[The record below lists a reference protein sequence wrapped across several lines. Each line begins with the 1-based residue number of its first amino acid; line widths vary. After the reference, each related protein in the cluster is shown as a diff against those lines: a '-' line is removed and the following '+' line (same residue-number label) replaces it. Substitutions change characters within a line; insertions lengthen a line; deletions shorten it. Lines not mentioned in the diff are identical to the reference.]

1 MTNPFLKFFSNDNDP
16 SNAQKNQSKNKI
28 VIFVGLVVVLGAL
41 MFMAGD
47 KKDKNPKAAGNF
59 EIVEENPMAK
69 TNWVGQG
76 VDELTLTGK
85 HLSDVDAKL
94 EALAKDNANLK
105 QIIKEMD
112 KNNKGNFSRLDT
124 ELGNQAR
131 DFDKKLTSG
140 LADVNQSNDNSNLY
154 TNFPMPN
161 GNGFASDNNQSRQ
174 TFGLTKVGEVPR
186 LEEIEEVRYTPME
199 STLSFINVATPKPKE
214 EKRKKVEGQII
225 PTGSIIKS
233 VLLSGMDAPTM
244 TQAKSSPLPVLLKVT
259 DLSILP
265 NFFKYDIIDCFLMG
279 EGYGDLTAERA
290 YIRVNN
296 ISCITNKRQHIDM
309 ALQGAVSGEDGK
321 LGLKGE
327 VVTKQGA
334 LLARTLIAGFLQ
346 GVGESFANQNQIVT
360 SGWGGTTTTKAEQ
373 TAQESIQAG
382 MFQGMSNAA
391 EKLAD
396 FYLKMADQIAP
407 VIEISAGREV
417 NVVVTSMTELEVVE
431 NTDKFKGGKQSKAA
445 DTTTQQQ
452 VGEQQ

>member
-1 MTNPFLKFFSNDNDP
+1 MTNPLLKFFSNDNDP
-16 SNAQKNQSKNKI
+16 NNAQKNQGKNKV

-47 KKDKNPKAAGNF
+47 KKDTSAKPAGNF
-59 EIVEENPMAK
+59 AIVEENPMAK

-76 VDELTLTGK
+76 VDELNLKGK
-85 HLSDVDAKL
+85 QLDDLEAKL
-94 EALAKDNANLK
+94 EALAKDNQNLK
-105 QIIKEMD
+105 KIITDMD
-112 KNNKGNFSRLDT
+112 KNNKSNYSKLNT

-131 DFDKKLTSG
+131 NFDEKLAKG
-140 LADVNQSNDNSNLY
+140 IADVNQSDNSNLY

-161 GNGFASDNNQSRQ
+161 GSDFVADNNQSPKL
-174 TFGLTKVGEVPR
+174 GLTRIGEVPQI
-186 LEEIEEVRYTPME
+186 EEIEEIRYTPME
-199 STLSFINVATPKPKE
+199 STLSFVNIAKPPPKE
-214 EKRKKVEGQII
+214 EKKKKLEGQII

-244 TQAKSSPLPVLLKVT
+244 TQAKSSPLPVLMKVT

-265 NFFKYDIIDCFLMG
+265 NFFKYDIVDCFLMG

-296 ISCITNKRQHIDM
+296 ISCITNKREHIDM
-309 ALQGAVSGEDGK
+309 TLQGAVSGEDGK

-360 SGWGGTTTTKAEQ
+360 TGWGGTTTTNATQ

-382 MFQGMSNAA
+382 MFQGLSSAA

-396 FYLKMADQIAP
+396 FYLKMADQVTP

-417 NVVVTSMTELEVVE
+417 NVLVTQMAELDVVE
-431 NTDKFKGGKQSKAA
+431 NMSQKQAK
-445 DTTTQQQ
+445 QQTAQ
-452 VGEQQ
+452 GDNQQ

>member
-1 MTNPFLKFFSNDNDP
+1 MNNPFLKFFSNDNDP
-16 SNAQKNQSKNKI
+16 NNAQKNQNKNKI
-28 VIFVGLVVVLGAL
+28 VIFMALIVVLGAL

-47 KKDKNPKAAGNF
+47 KKETSTKSAGNF
-59 EIVEENPMAK
+59 NLVEEKSMAK

-85 HLSDVDAKL
+85 HLENLEAKL

-105 QIIKEMD
+105 KIIVEMD
-112 KNNKGNFSRLDT
+112 KKNKGEFSKFNN
-124 ELGNQAR
+124 ELANQAKS
-131 DFDKKLTSG
+131 FDNKL
-140 LADVNQSNDNSNLY
+140 AQNDANQSNNSNLY

-161 GNGFASDNNQSRQ
+161 GDSFVVDNNQSQ
-174 TFGLTKVGEVPR
+174 NFGLTRLGEVPQM
-186 LEEIEEVRYTPME
+186 EEIEEIRYTPIE
-199 STLSFINVATPKPKE
+199 GSLSFTNIAKPQPKE
-214 EKRKKVEGQII
+214 EKKKKSEGHII

-244 TQAKSSPLPVLLKVT
+244 TQAKSSPLPVLMKVT

-279 EGYGDLTAERA
+279 EGYGDLTSERA
-290 YIRVNN
+290 YVRVNN
-296 ISCITNKRQHIDM
+296 LSCITNKREHIDM
-309 ALQGAVSGEDGK
+309 SLQGAVSGEDGK

-334 LLARTLIAGFLQ
+334 LLARTLVAGFLQ

-360 SGWGGTTTTKAEQ
+360 SGWGGTTTTNANQ

-382 MFQGMSNAA
+382 MFQGLSTAA

-396 FYLKMADQIAP
+396 FYLKMADQVTP

-417 NVVVTSMTELEVVE
+417 NVIVTQMTELDIVE
-431 NTDKFKGGKQSKAA
+431 NTKNKQVS
-445 DTTTQQQ
+445 TNTQ
-452 VGEQQ
+452 GEKQ